1 MTRLT
6 LYALITAPTLHSIQ
20 LVACPDCAS
29 MQCPDSFFFGREV
42 AAGCRKMLYKYALPQ
57 RRYLGP
63 TSMDTELSFIM
74 CNHALVRAGLKNK
87 CWPACPFCT

>member
-1 MTRLT
+1 MQT
-6 LYALITAPTLHSIQ
+6 PHS
-20 LVACPDCAS
+20 
-29 MQCPDSFFFGREV
+29 MFFGREV

-74 CNHALVRAGLKNK
+74 CNHALVRPGFTLHAMLH
-87 CWPACPFCT
+87 